1 MTDDAGDV
9 LEPFRGYLQVL
20 AELHLDRRL
29 RGKLDPSDIVQQTM
43 LRAYSA
49 FEELRSRD
57 SEVLT
62 AWLRRILASTLADAV
77 RHYERDKRDI
87 HLERSIEADLDRS
100 ASGFAA
106 WLVADQTS
114 PSRHLERNEEMLR
127 LVDALARSARPD
139 ARGRRAQALPGM
151 DAPADRRP
159 HRPQCARRR
168 IAPAARSGGP
178 EARTRYR
185 EVDP

>member
-1 MTDDAGDV
+1 MTNDTGDV

-43 LRAYSA
+43 LRAYST
-49 FEELRSRD
+49 FEDLRSRD

-114 PSRHLERNEEMLR
+114 PSRHLQRNEEMLR
-127 LVDALARSARPD
+127 LVDALARLPD
-139 ARGRRAQALPGM
+139 RMREVVVLKHCQGWTLQRIADHIGRSVPAVASLLRRAL
-151 DAPADRRP
+151 ADLRRELDS
-159 HRPQCARRR
+159 R
-168 IAPAARSGGP
+168 G
-178 EARTRYR
+178 
-185 EVDP
+185 